1 MKIRVKLPT
10 RPRFDGT
17 LFLMILAV
25 TVGITLM
32 CVLLGCI
39 VYMLFMVRPA
49 LYVVLGF
56 LGVTAIV
63 YLIVRKYQDD

>member
-1 MKIRVKLPT
+1 MKIKMNFKK
-10 RPRFDGT
+10 PRFDLT

-49 LYVVLGF
+49 LYVLLGF
-56 LGVTAIV
+56 LSVTTIV